1 MFRVRHVEGSRSA
14 TDEALTRP
22 GLHGVLRQADQELQ
36 FLQGLAGGED
46 QVAAEYA
53 RNIIKGKEEMA
64 KADSDR
70 KADKLQKARTDNPVA
85 YRKSLINK
93 LLAKNLTLILTKLG
107 RYQDKMKVNEMK
119 DILYGD
125 EDLDINCC
133 GCVVKMTSGG
143 IAFHTY

>member
-14 TDEALTRP
+14 TDVALTRP
-22 GLHGVLRQADQELQ
+22 GLQSVLRQGDQEVQ

-53 RNIIKGKEEMA
+53 RNILRAKDEIA

-85 YRKSLINK
+85 
-93 LLAKNLTLILTKLG
+93 
-107 RYQDKMKVNEMK
+107 
-119 DILYGD
+119 
-125 EDLDINCC
+125 
-133 GCVVKMTSGG
+133 
-143 IAFHTY
+143 